1 MTASNC
7 CRGGMPLSRSADFVT
22 EVGALPFESPGRSC
36 GSLPN
41 PEDLASSVLDFRRS
55 GVLLHIS
62 SLPGSGGCGTLGIEA
77 RRFVDFLCDAGFS
90 VWQTLPINPPHADGS
105 PYQCLS
111 VHAGNPALIDPEW
124 LVEQGWISSSTEL
137 RRADGEWMR
146 VAFEAF
152 RQRFRDVEP
161 THSSYQRFLSE
172 HEWWLADYTLYMA
185 IREECGHDPWQEWP
199 VALRDRWP
207 AALQAARRRLASTI
221 ARFAF
226 EQYLFFTQWGD
237 LRDYARSRGVVLFGD
252 MPIFVAADS
261 ADVWSSRHYFDL
273 DPLGYPRVVAGVPP
287 DYFSAT
293 GQRWGNPHYDWAAME
308 SDGFSWWVGRLRSQ
322 LELYDWVRI
331 DHFRGFE
338 AYWEIPADSDTA
350 IQGRWIKA
358 PGDRLLETFQRVLDG
373 GGLPLV
379 AEDLGIITDEV
390 EALRDRFSLPGM
402 KILQFA
408 FDGGPTNPYLPHHH
422 PPNCVVYT
430 GTHDNDTTLG
440 WFEGLDPDQQHAVYE
455 YLGCP
460 EIPMP
465 WALVRC
471 ALASEAGLAMLP
483 MQDLLGLGA
492 GFRMNTPGTVEG
504 NWQWRYEWSQVTPD
518 VVQCLKAWNYMYE
531 RTPNVLVQAPTP
543 GPGSDLQSIGT
554 GV

>member
-1 MTASNC
+1 MTASSYY
-7 CRGGMPLSRSADFVT
+7 RGGMPLSRSSACAT
-22 EVGALPFESPGRSC
+22 EFGDQAPIPEERSY
-36 GSLPN
+36 GSVPAV
-41 PEDLASSVLDFRRS
+41 DDSARSIMDRRRS

-62 SLPGSGGCGTLGIEA
+62 SLPGGGPSGTLGTEA
-77 RRFVDFLCDAGFS
+77 RRFVDFLCEAGFS

-111 VHAGNPALIDPEW
+111 VHAGNPELIDPEW
-124 LVEQGWISSSTEL
+124 MVEKGWISSAL
-137 RRADGEWMR
+137 REFRTDGEWLR
-146 VAFEAF
+146 PAFELF
-152 RQRFRDVEP
+152 QQRFKDSDP
-161 THSSYQRFLSE
+161 TRGAYQRFASE

-207 AALQAARRRLASTI
+207 AALQAARRRLATTI
-221 ARFAF
+221 ARYAF
-226 EQYLFFTQWGD
+226 EQFLFFTQWGE
-237 LRDYARSRGVVLFGD
+237 LRDYARERGVILFGD

-273 DPLGYPRVVAGVPP
+273 DSRGYPRVVAGVPP

-308 SDGFSWWVGRLRSQ
+308 SDGFGWWVGRLRSQ

-338 AYWEIPADSDTA
+338 AYWEIPADSETA
-350 IQGRWIKA
+350 IQGHWIKA
-358 PGDRLLETFQRVLDG
+358 PGDRLLETFQRVLGG

-390 EALRDRFSLPGM
+390 EALRDRFALPGM

-408 FDGGPTNPYLPHHH
+408 FDGGPSNPYLPHHH

-440 WFEGLDPDQQHAVYE
+440 WFESLDTDQQCAVYE

-460 EIPMP
+460 DVAMP
-465 WALVRC
+465 WALIRC
-471 ALASEAGLAMLP
+471 ALASEARLAMLP

-492 GFRMNTPGTVEG
+492 SHRMNTPGTAEG
-504 NWQWRYEWSQVTPD
+504 NWQWRYEWAQMTPD
-518 VVQCLKAWNYMYE
+518 VVQRLKAWNRMYE
-531 RTPNVLVQAPTP
+531 RSASTAVA
-543 GPGSDLQSIGT
+543 GSIPVSAGGAEVADR
-554 GV
+554 

>member
-1 MTASNC
+1 MTASNYY
-7 CRGGMPLSRSADFVT
+7 RGGMPPSPSSIVAID
-22 EVGALPFESPGRSC
+22 VGDPSFEPIGGRQSC
-36 GSLPN
+36 VPIS
-41 PEDLASSVLDFRRS
+41 EDLTGCILDRRRS

-62 SLPGSGGCGTLGIEA
+62 SLPGDRDCGTLGKEA
-77 RRFVDFLCDAGFS
+77 RRFVDFLCDTGFS

-124 LVEQGWISSSTEL
+124 LIERGWLGESFLSSGCGEW
-137 RRADGEWMR
+137 RRA
-146 VAFEAF
+146 AFDAF
-152 RQRFRDVEP
+152 QVRHRELEP
-161 THSSYQRFLSE
+161 TRSAYQNFVRE
-172 HEWWLADYTLYMA
+172 HDWWLADYTLYMA

-207 AALQAARRRLASTI
+207 AALQAAGRRLANIT
-221 ARFAF
+221 ARYAF
-226 EQYLFFTQWGD
+226 EQYLFFTQWQE
-237 LRDYARSRGVVLFGD
+237 LKDYARARGVVLFGD

-261 ADVWSSRHYFDL
+261 ADVWCSRSYFDL
-273 DPLGYPRVVAGVPP
+273 DSLGYPRVVAGVPP

-358 PGDRLLETFQRVLDG
+358 PGDRLLETFHRLLG
-373 GGLPLV
+373 GGSLPLV

-390 EALRDRFSLPGM
+390 EALRDRFALPGM

-408 FDGGPTNPYLPHHH
+408 FDGGPANPYLPHHH

-440 WFEGLDPDQQHAVYE
+440 WFESLDANHQRAVYD

-465 WALVRC
+465 WALSRS
-471 ALASEAGLAMLP
+471 ALASEARLAMLP
-483 MQDLLGLGA
+483 MQDLLGLGR
-492 GFRMNTPGTVEG
+492 GHRMNTPGTVEG
-504 NWQWRYEWSQVTPD
+504 NWQWRFGWAQMTPD
-518 VVQCLKAWNYMYE
+518 AAQRLRMWNRMYE
-531 RTPNVLVQAPTP
+531 RAPLPNVDDRLPAT
-543 GPGSDLQSIGT
+543 T
-554 GV
+554 